1 MLCDNLYSLLSL
13 ETTQQ
18 GCLAQ
23 IRLLPESP
31 IYAAHFKGM
40 PVTPGACLVE
50 MATELASRGTG
61 RPLDVAES
69 PDIRFLHPILPGE
82 TTEMTVQLEGDPA
95 TDLWSV
101 QFSAGETLCARMK
114 LVLKP

>member
-1 MLCDNLYSLLSL
+1 MLCDNLYTLLSL

-40 PVTPGACLVE
+40 PVTPGACCIVLLF
-50 MATELASRGTG
+50 MQAALRAG
-61 RPLDVAES
+61 LDVPS
-69 PDIRFLHPILPGE
+69 MWRKLRTSVSCIPSF
-82 TTEMTVQLEGDPA
+82 PA
-95 TDLWSV
+95 
-101 QFSAGETLCARMK
+101 RR
-114 LVLKP
+114 PN